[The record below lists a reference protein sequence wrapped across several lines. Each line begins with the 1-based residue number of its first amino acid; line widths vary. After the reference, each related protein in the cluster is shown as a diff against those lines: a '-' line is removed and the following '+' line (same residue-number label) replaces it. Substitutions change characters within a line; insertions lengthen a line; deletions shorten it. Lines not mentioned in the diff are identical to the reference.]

1 MLPFMLSNKGI
12 MELDSFWWFLI
23 SVIIFCCSFIIF
35 FRRITDLEDR
45 KHSIY
50 RNFYLVGYQN
60 MDDFSDDFIKSA
72 KAGVMRIGKY
82 RLSDKF
88 LSISTFFSFNVYPL
102 SQMYWIYKKVINKR
116 VNFVPVGKDY
126 EIVMHFKPNKTVA
139 IGESEEK
146 VNQHLLILTALCPEA
161 KFGYTE

>member
-1 MLPFMLSNKGI
+1 
-12 MELDSFWWFLI
+12 
-23 SVIIFCCSFIIF
+23 
-35 FRRITDLEDR
+35 
-45 KHSIY
+45 
-50 RNFYLVGYQN
+50 

-72 KAGVMRIGKY
+72 KAGVMKIGKY